1 MCQFY
6 PIQIFGRFDKRG
18 PKEMFYL
25 EVGSRKFEEEIIF
38 LEKKVFIIRWKSCLN
53 ECGAWQ
59 HTTIFLSFYKAP
71 KKILLEITKILGG
84 A

>member
-6 PIQIFGRFDKRG
+6 PIQIFGRFDKRE

-38 LEKKVFIIRWKSCLN
+38 LEKVFIIRWKSCLN

-59 HTTIFLSFYKAP
+59 HTTIFFFFLQS
-71 KKILLEITKILGG
+71 TKENSVGNY
-84 A
+84 